1 MFFFL
6 SLAANFCYQK
16 LKTHSE
22 MKLRNKRFL
31 SPRYHSLFKILTGV
45 LVFVLLL
52 NVAYFIYNRYRSIQ
66 EEKTVV
72 VGKEAEKPAPV
83 LMFKLPVD
91 SFRLEPG
98 QVRPGQNLSGIL
110 ASKGI
115 SPARIDEASR
125 KSQPVFDVRKI
136 KINNPYY
143 FFLDRKDSSK
153 VDYFIY
159 EIDPVEYVVYDFSGD
174 SLKIFTDKKPV
185 LVKIR
190 TASGEI
196 SSSLWNTMKEEAL
209 DPMLALNLS
218 DIYAWT
224 IDFFGLQKGDKF
236 RVVYEENYVHDKS
249 IGIGRIFAAEFIHA
263 DNKFYAFRFTQ
274 DNEDSYFDETG
285 KSLKKAF
292 LKAPLKFSRISSRFS
307 NSRFHPVLKIYR
319 PHHGV
324 DYAAPT
330 GTPVHSI
337 GDGTVIAKGYQPA
350 GGGNF
355 LKIKHN
361 SEYTTSYMHLS
372 QFAPGISTGKR
383 VHQGDLIGY
392 VGMTGLASG
401 PHLDFRVFR
410 FGEPIDPLQL
420 KSPPSIPVSKE
431 NLTQYAMH
439 RDSLMTRLE
448 AIKF

>member
-1 MFFFL
+1 MSNEALAGSDLGKFRFMKKYISPKYR
-6 SLAANFCYQK
+6 SL
-16 LKTHSE
+16 L
-22 MKLRNKRFL
+22 
-31 SPRYHSLFKILTGV
+31 KILIWV
-45 LVFVLLL
+45 IVFVLLL
-52 NVAYFIYNRYRSIQ
+52 NVVYFIYDRYQSIQ
-66 EEKTVV
+66 EAKKPIVEKE
-72 VGKEAEKPAPV
+72 VGKPAPV
-83 LMFKLPVD
+83 LMFKLPID
-91 SFRLEPG
+91 SFRVVSGE
-98 QVRPGQNLSGIL
+98 VRPGQNLSTIL

-115 SPARIDEASR
+115 SLARIDEISR

-136 KINNPYY
+136 KIDNPYH
-143 FFLDRKDSSK
+143 FFLDRKDSAK

-159 EIDPVEYVVYDFSGD
+159 EIDPVEYVVYDFSD
-174 SLKIFTDKKPV
+174 SLRIYKDKKPV
-185 LVKIR
+185 LVKIK

-196 SSSLWNTMKEEAL
+196 TSSLWNTMKDEAL
-209 DPMLALNLS
+209 DPMMALNLS

-236 RVVYEENYVHDKS
+236 RVIYEENYVHDKS
-249 IGIGRIFAAEFIHA
+249 IGIGRIFAAEFVHA
-263 DNKFYAFRFTQ
+263 GEKFYAFRFTQ

-319 PHHGV
+319 PHHGI

-330 GTPVHSI
+330 GTPVHTI

-350 GGGNF
+350 GGGNY

-372 QFAPGISTGKR
+372 KFAAGISTGKR

-401 PHLDFRVFR
+401 PHLDFRVFQ
-410 FGEPIDPLQL
+410 FGKPIDPLTV

-431 NLTQYAMH
+431 NLTQYAIL
-439 RDSLMTRLE
+439 RDSLMKQLD
-448 AIKF
+448 AVKF